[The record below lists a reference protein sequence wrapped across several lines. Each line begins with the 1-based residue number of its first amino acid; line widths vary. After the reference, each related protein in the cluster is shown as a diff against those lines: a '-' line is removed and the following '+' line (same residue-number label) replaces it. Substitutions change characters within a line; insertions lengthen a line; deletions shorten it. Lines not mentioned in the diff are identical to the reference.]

1 MPAPFQA
8 LFLKTQGR
16 KKDLSVSY
24 HILDFHLYV
33 TTYRV
38 QKLEKKKV
46 LVNGQNLE
54 SQKVD

>member
-8 LFLKTQGR
+8 LFLKTQSR

-24 HILDFHLYV
+24 HFLDFHLYV
-33 TTYRV
+33 TAYCV
-38 QKLEKKKV
+38 KKLKKKKV